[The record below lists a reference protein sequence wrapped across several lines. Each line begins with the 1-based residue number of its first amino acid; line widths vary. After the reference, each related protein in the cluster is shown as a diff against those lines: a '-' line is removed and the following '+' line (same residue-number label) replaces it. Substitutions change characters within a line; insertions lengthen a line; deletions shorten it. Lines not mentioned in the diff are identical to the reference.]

1 MFTKSFVSP
10 HVYKPIGPYSPAV
23 KLGDFVYLSGQLP
36 LDVEGKLVE
45 GDIQEQAYQVLKN
58 IEATLAEMNLEMRH
72 IVKTTVFLTD
82 LSEFQAMNE
91 IYATYF
97 SDPYPA
103 RSAVQVA
110 ALPKGAKIEI
120 EAIVIDTLVY
130 EQQVAH
136 QHGEACGCGDD
147 CGCEDGCTCGEGD
160 EACSCKEGD
169 EACSCKEGDEAC
181 SCKEGEGACDC
192 EKVEEETT
200 CEGNCCG

>member
-1 MFTKSFVSP
+1 VVKGATMFTKSFSSP
-10 HVYKPIGPYSPAV
+10 NVYKAIGPYSPAV
-23 KLGDFVYLSGQLP
+23 KLGDFVYVSGQLP

-58 IEATLAEMNLEMRH
+58 MEAVLAEMNLEMRH

-82 LSEFQAMNE
+82 LNDFNALNE

-103 RSAVQVA
+103 RSTIQVA

-130 EQQVAH
+130 EQQMAH
-136 QHGEACGCGDD
+136 QHGESCGCGDE
-147 CGCEDGCTCGEGD
+147 CGCDGEEG
-160 EACSCKEGD
+160 CSCGDGKEGCD
-169 EACSCKEGDEAC
+169 
-181 SCKEGEGACDC
+181 CKEGEECKCKEGEACDC
-192 EKVEEETT
+192 NEGDT
-200 CEGNCCG
+200 CTDGTCCG

>member
-1 MFTKSFVSP
+1 VVKGATMFTKSFSSP
-10 HVYKPIGPYSPAV
+10 NVYKAIGPYSPAV
-23 KLGDFVYLSGQLP
+23 KLGDFVYVSGQLP

-58 IEATLAEMNLEMRH
+58 MEAVLAEMNLEMRH

-82 LSEFQAMNE
+82 LSDFNALNE

-103 RSAVQVA
+103 RSTIQVA

-130 EQQVAH
+130 EQQMAH
-136 QHGEACGCGDD
+136 QHGESCGCGDD
-147 CGCEDGCTCGEGD
+147 CGCEGEEGCSCGEGK
-160 EACSCKEGD
+160 ESCD
-169 EACSCKEGDEAC
+169 
-181 SCKEGEGACDC
+181 CKEGEECKCKEGEACDC
-192 EKVEEETT
+192 NEGETCT
-200 CEGNCCG
+200 DGTCCG

>member
-1 MFTKSFVSP
+1 VVKGATMFTKSFSSP
-10 HVYKPIGPYSPAV
+10 NVYKAIGPYSPAV
-23 KLGDFVYLSGQLP
+23 KLGDFVYVSGQLP

-58 IEATLAEMNLEMRH
+58 MEAVLAEMNLEMRH

-82 LSEFQAMNE
+82 LNDFNALNE

-103 RSAVQVA
+103 RSTIQVA

-130 EQQVAH
+130 EQQMAH
-136 QHGEACGCGDD
+136 QHGESCGCGDE
-147 CGCEDGCTCGEGD
+147 CGCDGEEG
-160 EACSCKEGD
+160 CSCGDGKEGCD
-169 EACSCKEGDEAC
+169 
-181 SCKEGEGACDC
+181 CKEGEECKCKEGEDCDC
-192 EKVEEETT
+192 NEGDT
-200 CEGNCCG
+200 CTDGTCCG